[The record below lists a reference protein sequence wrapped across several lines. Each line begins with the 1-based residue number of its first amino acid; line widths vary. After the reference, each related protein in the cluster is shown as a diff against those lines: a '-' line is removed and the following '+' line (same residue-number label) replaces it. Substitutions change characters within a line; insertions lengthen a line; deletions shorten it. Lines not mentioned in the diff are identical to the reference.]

1 MDLGT
6 LGGIIFGLVL
16 IVYSI
21 KLGGDI
27 GSFVDI
33 PSVLCVVGGTL
44 AAVAI
49 TYPIPKVI
57 SILNVTKKTVLSGSL
72 ALAPWYQTLVDLA
85 SIARRDGI
93 LALEDRISGI
103 SDEFL
108 KKGLQMLVDGSSADI
123 VSSILEQEIENMEA
137 RHIIGHSIWK
147 SVAAY
152 APAFGMIGTLIG
164 LVLMLKNMSD
174 PSSIGAG
181 LAVALITTFYG
192 AVIANLIATPL
203 QGKLEQR
210 TSEEVQLKKML
221 LAGILSVQAGDS
233 PRVVGD
239 KLMVYLSPA
248 ERAKV
253 AESKAGEK

>member
-6 LGGIIFGLVL
+6 LGGVVFGVIL
-16 IVYSI
+16 IVFSI

-27 GSFVDI
+27 GSFIDI

-44 AAVAI
+44 SAI
-49 TYPIPKVI
+49 AISYPLPKMI
-57 SILNVTKKTVLSGSL
+57 SIINVTKKTLLSGSL
-72 ALAPWYQTLVDLA
+72 ALTPWYQTLVDLA
-85 SIARRDGI
+85 ALARRDGI
-93 LALEDRISGI
+93 LALEDRVASLQ
-103 SDEFL
+103 DEFL
-108 KKGLQMLVDGSSADI
+108 KKGLQMLVDGNPAEV
-123 VSSILEQEIENMEA
+123 VSQILEQEIENMEA
-137 RHIIGHSIWK
+137 RHQVGHSMWK
-147 SVAAY
+147 SIAAY

-210 TSEEVQLKKML
+210 TSEEVHLKKML
-221 LAGILSVQAGDS
+221 LAGILSIQAGDS

-248 ERAKV
+248 DKAKV
-253 AESKAGEK
+253 ATEKK